1 MSKPNAFSEEILKHV
16 LENAAITLIG
26 DAGGVLASA
35 TAGSIYI
42 SLHTAD
48 PGDSGTQ
55 LTSAA
60 TYTGYARK
68 AVARA
73 DAQWTT
79 VSANP
84 ATAKNTNVITFAE
97 CTAGSNTITHFGV
110 GTDLTGA
117 GKLLYSNAL
126 DSNLAV
132 SNGITPSFAALAL
145 TITET

>member
-1 MSKPNAFSEEILKHV
+1 MSKPNAISEEIMKHL
-16 LENAAITLIG
+16 LENAAITLVG
-26 DAGGVLASA
+26 DASGVLASA
-35 TAGSIYI
+35 TAGSVYI

-68 AVARA
+68 AIARA

-84 ATAKNTNVITFAE
+84 ATAKNTNVVTFAA
-97 CTAGSNTITHFGV
+97 CTGGSSTVTHFGV

-117 GKLLYSNAL
+117 GKLLYSGAL
-126 DSNLAV
+126 DSSLAV
-132 SNGITPSFAALAL
+132 SDGITPEFAALAL
-145 TITET
+145 TVTET